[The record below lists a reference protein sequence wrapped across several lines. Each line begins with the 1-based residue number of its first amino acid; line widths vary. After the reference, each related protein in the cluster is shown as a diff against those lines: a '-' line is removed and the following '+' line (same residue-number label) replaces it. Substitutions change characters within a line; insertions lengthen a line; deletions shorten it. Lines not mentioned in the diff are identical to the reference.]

1 MGKSVGCL
9 AQQRTTRFGVWPEF
23 FPLPLLLAAMAS
35 PHPLILVPTAREG
48 ELIAEAF
55 ARAGRPDLVIDHC
68 GFGPIAAAARTAD
81 LLARTSPAA
90 VWLVGIAGC
99 FGETLEVGQAYRFG
113 QVACHGVGVGTGLTF
128 TSAAELGWPQRPDD
142 AGGESGHPQGDTLSL
157 AVAAT
162 DHAASDRLLLTVCSA
177 SADDNEAAVRRARWP
192 TASAED
198 MEGFGVA
205 LACRL
210 RQVPCTIV
218 RGISNRVGD
227 RDKSTWQVAAATRA
241 AADLVLASLEAGT

>member
-1 MGKSVGCL
+1 MAGMPSSGPHVSASVL
-9 AQQRTTRFGVWPEF
+9 YFS
-23 FPLPLLLAAMAS
+23 PLPMPLATMAS
-35 PHPLILVPTAREG
+35 LDPLILVPTAREG

-55 ARAGRPDLVIDHC
+55 ARAGRPDLVIDRC
-68 GFGPIAAAARTAD
+68 GFGPIAAAAQTGD
-81 LLARTSPAA
+81 LLGRKSPAA

-99 FGETLEVGQAYRFG
+99 FGETLEVGRAYRFG
-113 QVACHGVGVGTGLTF
+113 QVTCHGVGVGTGLTF
-128 TSAAELGWPQRPDD
+128 RSAAELGWPQVVDESS
-142 AGGESGHPQGDTLSL
+142 GERHQRSSDTVPL

-162 DHAASDRLLLTVCSA
+162 DSASSDRLLLTVCSA
-177 SADDNEAAVRRARWP
+177 SADSNEAAARQARWP

-205 LACRL
+205 LACHL

-227 RDKSTWQVAAATRA
+227 RDKTNWQVAAATQA
-241 AADLVLASLEAGT
+241 AADLVIAALEAGA

>member
-1 MGKSVGCL
+1 
-9 AQQRTTRFGVWPEF
+9 
-23 FPLPLLLAAMAS
+23 MAL
-35 PHPLILVPTAREG
+35 PHPLILVPTAGES

-55 ARAGRPDLVIDHC
+55 AHVGRTDLVIDHC
-68 GFGPIAAAARTAD
+68 GFGPITAAARTAD

-99 FGETLEVGQAYRFG
+99 FGETLEVGRAYRFG

-128 TSAAELGWPQRPDD
+128 TSAAELGWPQVVDEFSEERHQR
-142 AGGESGHPQGDTLSL
+142 SSDTVPL
-157 AVAAT
+157 AVAAS
-162 DHAASDRLLLTVCSA
+162 DSASSDRLLLTVCSA
-177 SADDNEAAVRRARWP
+177 SADSNEAAARQARWP
-192 TASAED
+192 TAVAED

-227 RDKSTWQVAAATRA
+227 RDKSNWQMAAAAQA
-241 AADLVLASLEAGT
+241 AADLVIASLETGA

>member
-1 MGKSVGCL
+1 
-9 AQQRTTRFGVWPEF
+9 
-23 FPLPLLLAAMAS
+23 MAS
-35 PHPLILVPTAREG
+35 PHPLILVPTAGES

-81 LLARTSPAA
+81 LLARKVPAA
-90 VWLVGIAGC
+90 AWLVGIAGC
-99 FGETLEVGQAYRFG
+99 FGEALGVGRAYRFG
-113 QVACHGVGVGTGLTF
+113 QVACHGVGVGSGTTF
-128 TSAAELGWPQRPDD
+128 ESAAELGWPQVVDEFSGERYERSGD
-142 AGGESGHPQGDTLSL
+142 AIPL
-157 AVAAT
+157 AVA
-162 DHAASDRLLLTVCSA
+162 DSDSAASRRLLLTACAA
-177 SADDNEAAVRRARWP
+177 SGDDNEAAARQARWP
-192 TASAED
+192 AAVAED

-227 RDKSTWQVAAATRA
+227 RDKSNWQVAAAARA
-241 AADLVLASLEAGT
+241 AADLVIASLEAES